1 MFLVRSGSID
11 GYEKL
16 TRKLGGNPI
25 ELLDAVGLTS
35 AQLRNPNNYIS
46 YSKMAE
52 LMEIS
57 ADACDEV
64 FFGLLQSQYQSTSI
78 LGDMTMSAF
87 RQPTLQDA
95 LDNVGRY
102 LYLHAKGAHLGQEH
116 LGDDCLISLT
126 LEVQSAFGL
135 AQTMQLSIGQLANFV
150 AELLDM
156 TTPAFSILLRQPE
169 PHYDHSRLD
178 PRVLSRV
185 QFDSQADSIRIPSAW
200 LAHRPHFNDEALHT
214 HLDQYLQSL
223 QQRYPDNLQDQVKD
237 IIGQCLP
244 TGECSVER
252 VAATLDLHA
261 RVLQHKLKLQGCS
274 YGSLL
279 RDTRREIAEQHLHYR
294 SMPITELA
302 FKLGYAEASI
312 FSRSFKQWTGLS
324 PRQWQQRHAR

>member
-1 MFLVRSGSID
+1 VFLVRSGSIE

-16 TRKLGGNPI
+16 TRRLGGNPI
-25 ELLDAVGLTS
+25 ELLEAVGLTS

-52 LMEIS
+52 LMELS
-57 ADACDEV
+57 ADRCEEP
-64 FFGLLQSQYQSTSI
+64 FFGLLLSQYQSSSI
-78 LGDMTMSAF
+78 LGDMTLSAF

-95 LDNVGRY
+95 LDNVSQY
-102 LYLHAKGAHLGQEH
+102 LYLHAMGVHLDQEQI
-116 LGDDCLISLT
+116 GEDCLVSLT
-126 LEVQSAFGL
+126 IEVPGVHEL
-135 AQTMQLSIGQLANFV
+135 TQTMQLSTGQLANFL

-156 TTPAFSILLRQPE
+156 TTPGFSLLLRQPE

-178 PRVLSRV
+178 PRVLARVHFNSRI
-185 QFDSQADSIRIPSAW
+185 DGIRIPMSW
-200 LAHRPHFNDEALHT
+200 LEHRPHHNDDVLRT

-223 QQRYPDNLQDQVKD
+223 QQRYPDNLQDQVRD

-252 VAATLDLHA
+252 VAATLEQHP
-261 RVLQHKLKLQGCS
+261 RVLQQKLQQQGCS
-274 YGSLL
+274 YSDLL
-279 RDTRREIAEQHLHYR
+279 RKTRLEIAEQHLRHR
-294 SMPITELA
+294 SMSITELA

-324 PRQWQQRHAR
+324 PRQWQQRHGR